1 MKEIGQKRGTKM
13 RSLLEN
19 RREVVTHLLIMMGS
33 AVISAIA
40 LNEFLVPGKIF
51 SAGINGISQIIAM
64 LLQGV
69 GINLSTGWFI
79 LLFNV
84 PIGLL
89 GWFKVGR
96 GFTLYSIL
104 VAILTSVL
112 AIVIPV
118 HNIANNPLL
127 AALFGGI
134 LTGVGVAY
142 PLKNGFSTGGMDIIA
157 VVLEKTTGRT
167 IGTLMLMINFGIVLV
182 AGFLFGWE
190 SALYT
195 IISIYAM
202 SRVVDSI
209 HTRHQK
215 LTAFIVTA
223 RQDEVISELNRTLI
237 RGITAIPSFGAY
249 TGKASTVLMTV
260 ISRYELYALEHA
272 VKDVDPQ
279 AFVNLVN
286 TVDIEGNFY
295 NETEQLKLK
304 QATSLKAT
312 NDKQE

>member
-1 MKEIGQKRGTKM
+1 M
-13 RSLLEN
+13 RNTLES
-19 RREVVTHLLIMMGS
+19 RREFGKHLLILIGS
-33 AVISAIA
+33 ALITAIA

-51 SAGINGISQIIAM
+51 SAGINGISQIIST
-64 LLQGV
+64 LLEMG
-69 GINLSTGWFI
+69 GIHLSTGWFI
-79 LLFNV
+79 LLFNI

-96 GFTLYSIL
+96 SFTIYSIA
-104 VAILTSVL
+104 VAVLTSLL
-112 AIVIPV
+112 AIVVPV
-118 HNIANNPLL
+118 NNISNNSLL

-134 LTGVGVAY
+134 LTGIGVAY
-142 PLKNGFSTGGMDIIA
+142 PLKNGFSTGGMDIVA

-167 IGTLMLMINFGIVLV
+167 IGTLMMMINFSIVIL

-215 LTAFIVTA
+215 LTAFIVTTK
-223 RQDEVISELNRTLI
+223 QDAVIDELNQTLI
-237 RGITAIPSFGAY
+237 RGITVMPAFGAY
-249 TGKASTVLMTV
+249 SRKDSAVLMTV
-260 ISRYELYALEHA
+260 ISRYELYDLEHA
-272 VKDVDPQ
+272 VKDVDVN

-304 QATSLKAT
+304 QESVK
-312 NDKQE
+312 K

>member
-1 MKEIGQKRGTKM
+1 M
-13 RSLLEN
+13 RNTLES
-19 RREVVTHLLIMMGS
+19 RREFGKHLLILIGS
-33 AVISAIA
+33 ALITAIA

-51 SAGINGISQIIAM
+51 SAGINGISQIIST
-64 LLQGV
+64 LLEMG
-69 GINLSTGWFI
+69 GIHLSTGWFI
-79 LLFNV
+79 LLFNI

-96 GFTLYSIL
+96 SFTIYSIA
-104 VAILTSVL
+104 VAVLTSLL
-112 AIVIPV
+112 AIVVPV
-118 HNIANNPLL
+118 NNISNNSLL

-134 LTGVGVAY
+134 LTGIGVAY
-142 PLKNGFSTGGMDIIA
+142 PLKNGFSTGGMDIVA

-167 IGTLMLMINFGIVLV
+167 IGTLMMMINFSIVIL

-209 HTRHQK
+209 HTWHQK
-215 LTAFIVTA
+215 LTAFIVTTK
-223 RQDEVISELNRTLI
+223 QDAVIDELNQTLI
-237 RGITAIPSFGAY
+237 RGITVMPAFGAY
-249 TGKASTVLMTV
+249 SRKDSAVLMTV

-272 VKDVDPQ
+272 VKDVDAN

-304 QATSLKAT
+304 QESVK
-312 NDKQE
+312 K

>member
-1 MKEIGQKRGTKM
+1 M
-13 RSLLEN
+13 RIMLEKS
-19 RREVVTHLLIMMGS
+19 RREVGKHLLIMIGS
-33 AVISAIA
+33 ALITAIA
-40 LNEFLVPGKIF
+40 LNEFLVPVKIF
-51 SAGINGISQIIAM
+51 SAGINGVSQIIAT
-64 LLQGV
+64 LLQMG
-69 GINLSTGWFI
+69 GIHVSTGWFI
-79 LLFNV
+79 LLFNI

-96 GFTLYSIL
+96 GFTVYSIM
-104 VAILTSVL
+104 VAVLTSVL
-112 AIVIPV
+112 AIVVPV
-118 HNIANNPLL
+118 SNISNNSLL

-142 PLKNGFSTGGMDIIA
+142 PLKNGFSTGGMDIVA

-167 IGTLMLMINFGIVLV
+167 IGTLMMIINFGIVIV

-215 LTAFIVTA
+215 LTAFIVTTQ
-223 RQDEVISELNRTLI
+223 QDGVISELNQRLI
-237 RGITAIPSFGAY
+237 RGITVMPSFGAY
-249 TGKASTVLMTV
+249 TRKESAVLMTV
-260 ISRYELYALEHA
+260 ISRYELYELEHA
-272 VKDVDPQ
+272 VKDVDPH

-295 NETEQLKLK
+295 DETAQLKLRQHQK
-304 QATSLKAT
+304 
-312 NDKQE
+312 

>member
-1 MKEIGQKRGTKM
+1 M
-13 RSLLEN
+13 RIMLEN
-19 RREVVTHLLIMMGS
+19 KREVGKHLLIMLGS
-33 AVISAIA
+33 AAITALA

-51 SAGINGISQIIAM
+51 SAGINGISQIIAT
-64 LLQGV
+64 LLQMG
-69 GINLSTGWFI
+69 GIHLSTGWFI

-84 PIGLL
+84 PIGIL

-96 GFTLYSIL
+96 GFTIYSIF
-104 VAILTSVL
+104 VAVLTSVL

-118 HNIANNPLL
+118 NNISDNPLL

-157 VVLEKTTGRT
+157 VVLEQTTGRT
-167 IGTLMLMINFGIVLV
+167 IGTLMMMINFSIVIL
-182 AGFLFGWE
+182 AGFLFGWP

-209 HTRHQK
+209 HTGHQK
-215 LTAFIVTA
+215 LTAFIVTTQ
-223 RQDEVISELNRTLI
+223 QDAVISELNKTLI
-237 RGITAIPSFGAY
+237 RGITVMPSFGAY
-249 TGKASTVLMTV
+249 TRKDSVVLMTV

-272 VKDVDPQ
+272 VKSIDPH
-279 AFVNLVN
+279 AFVNLVS

-295 NETEQLKLK
+295 NEREQLKLRQTTEQK
-304 QATSLKAT
+304 
-312 NDKQE
+312 

>member
-1 MKEIGQKRGTKM
+1 M
-13 RSLLEN
+13 RIMLENN
-19 RREVVTHLLIMMGS
+19 RREVGKHLLILLGS
-33 AVISAIA
+33 AIITAIA

-51 SAGINGISQIIAM
+51 SAGINGISQIIAT
-64 LLQGV
+64 LLAAV
-69 GINLSTGWFI
+69 GIHLSTGWFI
-79 LLFNV
+79 LLFNI

-96 GFTLYSIL
+96 GFTIYSIA

-118 HNIANNPLL
+118 NNISNNSLL

-167 IGTLMLMINFGIVLV
+167 IGTLMMMINSGIVIV

-215 LTAFIVTA
+215 LTAFIVTSE
-223 RQDEVISELNRTLI
+223 QDAVITELNKTLI

-249 TGKASTVLMTV
+249 TRQSSTVLMTV
-260 ISRYELYALEHA
+260 ISRYELYALERA
-272 VKDVDPQ
+272 VKEVDPR

-295 NETEQLKLK
+295 NETEQLKLREK
-304 QATSLKAT
+304 TTEK
-312 NDKQE
+312 

>member
-1 MKEIGQKRGTKM
+1 MRMALEKRQVG
-13 RSLLEN
+13 LHIA
-19 RREVVTHLLIMMGS
+19 VLIGS
-33 AVISAIA
+33 AVISAVA
-40 LNEFLVPGKIF
+40 LNEFLIPGKIF

-64 LLQGV
+64 LLQMV
-69 GINLSTGWFI
+69 GIHVSTGWFI

-96 GFTLYSIL
+96 GFTFYSII
-104 VAILTSVL
+104 VAVLTSIL

-118 HNIANNPLL
+118 TSVAHNALL

-134 LTGVGVAY
+134 LTGIGVAY
-142 PLKNGFSTGGMDIIA
+142 PLKYGFSTGGMDIVA

-167 IGTLMLMINFGIVLV
+167 IGTLMLMINLGIVLI
-182 AGFLFGWE
+182 AGVLFGWE

-215 LTAFIVTA
+215 LTAFIVTQH
-223 RQDEVISELNRTLI
+223 QDDVITALNATLI
-237 RGITAIPSFGAY
+237 RGITIMPAVGAY
-249 TGKASTVLMTV
+249 RREDSAVLMVV
-260 ISRYELYALEHA
+260 ISRYELYTLEHA
-272 VKDVDPQ
+272 VKETDPQ

-286 TVDIEGNFY
+286 TIDIEGNFY
-295 NETEQLKLK
+295 NETEQLKARQASGK
-304 QATSLKAT
+304 Q
-312 NDKQE
+312 

>member
-1 MKEIGQKRGTKM
+1 M
-13 RSLLEN
+13 LEKS
-19 RREVVTHLLIMMGS
+19 RREVGKHLLIMIGS
-33 AVISAIA
+33 ALITAIA

-51 SAGINGISQIIAM
+51 SAGINGVSQIIAT
-64 LLQGV
+64 LLQMG
-69 GINLSTGWFI
+69 GIHVSTGWFI
-79 LLFNV
+79 LLFNI
-84 PIGLL
+84 PIG
-89 GWFKVGR
+89 V
-96 GFTLYSIL
+96 
-104 VAILTSVL
+104 LTSVL
-112 AIVIPV
+112 AIVVPV
-118 HNIANNPLL
+118 SNISNNSLL

-142 PLKNGFSTGGMDIIA
+142 PLKNGFSTGGMDIVA

-167 IGTLMLMINFGIVLV
+167 IGTLMMIINFGIVIV

-215 LTAFIVTA
+215 LTAFIVTTQ
-223 RQDEVISELNRTLI
+223 QDAVIAELNQRLI
-237 RGITAIPSFGAY
+237 RGITVMPSFGAY
-249 TGKASTVLMTV
+249 TRKESAVLMTV
-260 ISRYELYALEHA
+260 ISRYELYELEHA
-272 VKDVDPQ
+272 VKDVDPH

-295 NETEQLKLK
+295 DETAQLKLRQHQK
-304 QATSLKAT
+304 
-312 NDKQE
+312 

>member
-1 MKEIGQKRGTKM
+1 MRKTLESKRELGK
-13 RSLLEN
+13 
-19 RREVVTHLLIMMGS
+19 HFLILIGS
-33 AVISAIA
+33 AIITAIA

-51 SAGINGISQIIAM
+51 SAGINGISQIIST
-64 LLQGV
+64 LLEMG
-69 GINLSTGWFI
+69 GIHLSTGWFI
-79 LLFNV
+79 LLFNI

-96 GFTLYSIL
+96 SFTLYSIA
-104 VAILTSVL
+104 VAILTSL
-112 AIVIPV
+112 MAIVVPV
-118 HNIANNPLL
+118 NNISNNSLL

-142 PLKNGFSTGGMDIIA
+142 PLKNGFSTGGMDIVA

-167 IGTLMLMINFGIVLV
+167 IGTLMMMINFSIVIL

-215 LTAFIVTA
+215 LTAFIVTTQQEA
-223 RQDEVISELNRTLI
+223 VISELNKTLI
-237 RGITAIPSFGAY
+237 RGITVMPSFGAY
-249 TGKASTVLMTV
+249 TRKDSAVLMTV
-260 ISRYELYALEHA
+260 ISRYELYSLEHA
-272 VKDVDPQ
+272 VKDVDPA

-304 QATSLKAT
+304 QTGQPK
-312 NDKQE
+312 

>member
-1 MKEIGQKRGTKM
+1 M
-13 RSLLEN
+13 RIMLEKS
-19 RREVVTHLLIMMGS
+19 RREVGKHLLIMIGS
-33 AVISAIA
+33 ALITAIA

-51 SAGINGISQIIAM
+51 SAGINGVSQIIAT
-64 LLQGV
+64 LLQMG
-69 GINLSTGWFI
+69 GIHVSTGWFI
-79 LLFNV
+79 LLFNI

-96 GFTLYSIL
+96 GFTVYSIM
-104 VAILTSVL
+104 VAVLTSVL
-112 AIVIPV
+112 AIVVPV
-118 HNIANNPLL
+118 SNISNNSLL

-142 PLKNGFSTGGMDIIA
+142 PLKNGFSTGGMDIVA

-167 IGTLMLMINFGIVLV
+167 IGTLMMIINFGIVIV

-215 LTAFIVTA
+215 LTAFIVTTQ
-223 RQDEVISELNRTLI
+223 QDAVIAELNQRLI
-237 RGITAIPSFGAY
+237 RGITVMSSFGAY
-249 TGKASTVLMTV
+249 TRKESAVLMTV
-260 ISRYELYALEHA
+260 ISRYELYELEHA
-272 VKDVDPQ
+272 VKDVDPH

-295 NETEQLKLK
+295 DETAQLKLRQHQK
-304 QATSLKAT
+304 
-312 NDKQE
+312 

>member
-1 MKEIGQKRGTKM
+1 M
-13 RSLLEN
+13 RKILEN
-19 RREVVTHLLIMMGS
+19 ERELGKHLIILVGS
-33 AVISAIA
+33 AVITAVA

-51 SAGINGISQIIAM
+51 SAGINGISQIISTLLAM
-64 LLQGV
+64 TGV
-69 GINLSTGWFI
+69 HLSTGWFI
-79 LLFNV
+79 LLFNI

-96 GFTLYSIL
+96 SFTIYSIM
-104 VAILTSVL
+104 VAGLTSVL
-112 AIVIPV
+112 AIIVPV
-118 HNIANNPLL
+118 NNISNNSLL

-142 PLKNGFSTGGMDIIA
+142 PLKNGFSTGGMDIVA

-167 IGTLMLMINFGIVLV
+167 IGTLMMMINFGIVIL

-215 LTAFIVTA
+215 LTAFIVTT
-223 RQDEVISELNRTLI
+223 RQDDVIVELNKTLI
-237 RGITAIPSFGAY
+237 RGITVMPSFGAY
-249 TGKASTVLMTV
+249 TRKDSAVLMTV

-272 VKDVDPQ
+272 VKDIDPG

-304 QATSLKAT
+304 QTTQQK
-312 NDKQE
+312 

>member
-1 MKEIGQKRGTKM
+1 MRMALEKEQLG
-13 RSLLEN
+13 
-19 RREVVTHLLIMMGS
+19 RRIAVLAGS
-33 AVISAIA
+33 AIISAVA
-40 LNEFLVPGKIF
+40 LNEFLIPGKIF

-64 LLQGV
+64 LLQMV
-69 GINLSTGWFI
+69 GIHMSTGWFI

-96 GFTLYSIL
+96 GFTFYSIL
-104 VAILTSVL
+104 VAIFTSLLT
-112 AIVIPV
+112 IVIPV
-118 HNIANNPLL
+118 TSVAHNSLL

-134 LTGVGVAY
+134 LTGIGVAY
-142 PLKNGFSTGGMDIIA
+142 PLKYGFSTGGMDIVA

-167 IGTLMLMINFGIVLV
+167 IGTLMLMINLGIVLI
-182 AGFLFGWE
+182 AGSLFGWE

-215 LTAFIVTA
+215 LTAFIVTMQ
-223 RQDEVISELNRTLI
+223 QDAVIDALNQTLI
-237 RGITAIPSFGAY
+237 RGITIMPAIGAY
-249 TGKASTVLMTV
+249 RRQDSAVLMVV

-272 VKDVDPQ
+272 VKETDPQ

-286 TVDIEGNFY
+286 TIDIEGNFY
-295 NETEQLKLK
+295 NETEQLKMRQTTQSPK
-304 QATSLKAT
+304 
-312 NDKQE
+312 

>member
-1 MKEIGQKRGTKM
+1 M
-13 RSLLEN
+13 RNTLEN
-19 RREVVTHLLIMMGS
+19 RRELGKHLLILIGS
-33 AVISAIA
+33 AIITAIA

-51 SAGINGISQIIAM
+51 SAGINGISQIIST
-64 LLQGV
+64 LLEMG
-69 GINLSTGWFI
+69 GIQVSTGWFI
-79 LLFNV
+79 LLFNI

-96 GFTLYSIL
+96 SFTIYSIA
-104 VAILTSVL
+104 VAVLTSLL
-112 AIVIPV
+112 AIVVPV
-118 HNIANNPLL
+118 NNISNNSLL

-167 IGTLMLMINFGIVLV
+167 IGTLMMMINFSIVIL

-215 LTAFIVTA
+215 LTAFIVTTQ
-223 RQDEVISELNRTLI
+223 QDVVIDELNKTLI
-237 RGITAIPSFGAY
+237 RGITVIPSFGAY
-249 TGKASTVLMTV
+249 TRKDGAVLMTV

-272 VKDVDPQ
+272 VKDVDPN

-304 QATSLKAT
+304 QDSQSK
-312 NDKQE
+312 